1 MSRKTWTRWMR
12 RTPEEIELG
21 FYPDFIYLR
30 CFAYVFFPGILVT
43 AGIAEIL
50 EWLGFPEECSI
61 VVLYVGLICISLIT
75 RKMGSKRREKALNKK
90 RAAFQAAKRLEEILQ
105 PAIAHVDTKVPSD
118 IMQHCERLRGDNEAL
133 ERELRRYRAE
143 GRIDDTDAIMLIRVY
158 ASRRKKNKESSE
170 RLAAVFGGTYG
181 IEEY

>member
-1 MSRKTWTRWMR
+1 MNWLENN
-12 RTPEEIELG
+12 RTQEEIELG
-21 FYPDFIYLR
+21 MSLVEVVSTWGLVSLILCLPP
-30 CFAYVFFPGILVT
+30 FAIVGDILVNYMRMPH
-43 AGIAEIL
+43 IVSDIMMI
-50 EWLGFPEECSI
+50 LGFVCYI
-61 VVLYVGLICISLIT
+61 VVGRRMTVNARRRYV
-75 RKMGSKRREKALNKK
+75 EKK

>member
-1 MSRKTWTRWMR
+1 MFR
-12 RTPEEIELG
+12 
-21 FYPDFIYLR
+21 
-30 CFAYVFFPGILVT
+30 
-43 AGIAEIL
+43 
-50 EWLGFPEECSI
+50 
-61 VVLYVGLICISLIT
+61 
-75 RKMGSKRREKALNKK
+75 KRRELTSEEFDVGISILFMHSLFVLVSILLGAIILIPLMMSLEFFEAPEVVMDVVLIVYLLFVCFFANHLLRNWFRKHAKKK